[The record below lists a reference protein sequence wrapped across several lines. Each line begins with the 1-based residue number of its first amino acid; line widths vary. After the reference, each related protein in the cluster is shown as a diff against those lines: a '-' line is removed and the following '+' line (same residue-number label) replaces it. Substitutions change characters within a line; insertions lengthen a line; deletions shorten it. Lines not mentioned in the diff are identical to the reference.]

1 MTPAEFGGAVPTP
14 EAVLGF
20 ELGSQP
26 VTSAESDT
34 YLAAV
39 AAASDRVA
47 GPFTLPEL
55 SVRGQPLNYVL
66 VGSPAFLGELE
77 LEAVRLA
84 MEVLR
89 DPEAPEELADEIIRT
104 SPGFTWMGACVH
116 GGEKSGTD
124 AALRTLF
131 ELADRTDCAAEQIR
145 DNTVLVIFPNQNPD
159 GRDDSARRNAN
170 GFDMNRDWFAAT
182 QPETRGKLVALDR
195 ASPKP
200 SRIPFNRF

>member
-1 MTPAEFGGAVPTP
+1 MVCIPSHTGHNICISRLHGTRGAAGFEIYNSPLSEF
-14 EAVLGF
+14 AVLGF

-66 VGSPAFLGELE
+66 VGNPSFLGEIE

-116 GGEKSGTD
+116 GGEKRGTD
-124 AALRTLF
+124 AALRTLSSGGSSWLS
-131 ELADRTDCAAEQIR
+131 E
-145 DNTVLVIFPNQNPD
+145 
-159 GRDDSARRNAN
+159 
-170 GFDMNRDWFAAT
+170 
-182 QPETRGKLVALDR
+182 
-195 ASPKP
+195 
-200 SRIPFNRF
+200 